1 MEQMRRTNTHIISD
15 INRSGMQEY
24 PIKRGYTKEFATRMV
39 DGLAEFFGETAEENE
54 GHYLITYGSFKRFEV
69 YTGEKGKTLI
79 VDSDSDMSV
88 FDRFSEEEANE
99 IVLDTNRRFRQ
110 YLEYVTGYNTKER
123 KKNAEKAAKKS
134 A

>member
-1 MEQMRRTNTHIISD
+1 
-15 INRSGMQEY
+15 MQEY

-39 DGLAEFFGETAEENE
+39 DGLAEIFGETAEENE
-54 GHYLITYGSFKRFEV
+54 EHYLITYGSFKRFEV

>member
-1 MEQMRRTNTHIISD
+1 
-15 INRSGMQEY
+15 MQEY

-54 GHYLITYGSFKRFEV
+54 DHYLITYGSFKRFEV

>member
-1 MEQMRRTNTHIISD
+1 
-15 INRSGMQEY
+15 MQEY

-39 DGLAEFFGETAEENE
+39 DGLTELFGETAEENE
-54 GHYLITYGSFKRFEV
+54 GHYLIIYGSFKRFEV

-79 VDSDSDMSV
+79 VDSDSDMSI
-88 FDRFSEEEANE
+88 FDRFTEEEANG

-110 YLEYVTGYNTKER
+110 YLEFVTGYNTKER